1 MGNVPQKTFAIQ
13 QPGEKSTPC
22 VSRRFEQPPWTV
34 GNCGEKAQQKK
45 SGKHVEAAVGYGG
58 VRYGDMLI
66 VKKSNGSYMDMANE
80 NCNF

>member
-22 VSRRFEQPPWTV
+22 VSRRFGQPLWT

-45 SGKHVEAAVGYGG
+45 SGKHVEAAVGYEEFDM
-58 VRYGDMLI
+58 GDMLI
-66 VKKSNGSYMDMANE
+66 VKNSSGSYMDMANE
-80 NCNF
+80 NSNF